1 MANGGSPRRSSLV
14 FPILLIAVGVL
25 ILYANWRPDFDPWPV
40 LWTYWPLILIFIGLG
55 KIWDTTRRRQ
65 NPDAPPSSFSV
76 GTTVGAVAFVL
87 VLAILFW
94 HGRDFTRR
102 HGGSV
107 YAMQHQ
113 TRTVDAQ
120 GAKSVHVSIDMG
132 AGELTINSGSSHL
145 LDADFD
151 YRLSSGAPTVNYS
164 VSGTSGSL
172 DIAQQDSGSHVSTT
186 SDNHWTLQF
195 ANDIPLELKIN
206 MGAGRGNLHLRDLS
220 LTRLNLDMGA
230 GQVDVDLTGERRSDL
245 NADIEGGVG
254 EANIRLPKNVGVIV
268 NASGG
273 IGTIDTHGLKHDGD
287 QYINDAYGKAPATIH
302 LRVEGGVGRINLTQ
316 EP

>member
-1 MANGGSPRRSSLV
+1 MASNGNPRRASLV
-14 FPILLIAVGVL
+14 APILLITVGAL
-25 ILYANWRPDFDPWPV
+25 ILYANWRPSFDPWPV
-40 LWTYWPLILIFIGLG
+40 LRTYWPLILVFIGLG
-55 KIWDTTRRRQ
+55 MIWDTTQRRQ
-65 NPDAPPSSFSV
+65 NPGAPGSRFPV
-76 GTTVGAVAFVL
+76 GTTIGTLAFVIAL
-87 VLAILFW
+87 VILFW

-113 TRTVDAQ
+113 TRTVDRQ

-132 AGELTINSGSSHL
+132 AGELTVSAGSGHL

-151 YRLSSGAPTVNYS
+151 YRGSFGAPNVNYS
-164 VSGTSGSL
+164 VSGTSGDLEIS
-172 DIAQQDSGSHVSTT
+172 QQDSDSHISTT
-186 SDNHWTLQF
+186 SDNHWTLHF
-195 ANDIPLELKIN
+195 ANDVPLELKID
-206 MGAGRGNLHLRDLS
+206 MGAGRGNLRLRDMS

-230 GQVDVDLTGERRSDL
+230 GQVDVDLTGDRKADL

-254 EANIRLPKNVGVIV
+254 QANIRLPRKVGVIV

-273 IGTIDTHGLKHDGD
+273 IGTVDAHGLKHDGD
-287 QYINDAYGKAPATIH
+287 DYINDAYGKSPTTIR
-302 LRVEGGVGRINLTQ
+302 LKVEGGIGRISLTE